1 MTRTTRLTA
10 VLSGLLVGLGFKAL
24 AKVLKNKEPSRA
36 KALTIAL
43 LIGLLIIAVTALLWA
58 VGLI

>member
-1 MTRTTRLTA
+1 MNRTTRLTA
-10 VLSGLLVGLGFKAL
+10 VLSALLVGLGFKEL
-24 AKVLKNKEPSRA
+24 AKVLKQEKPGRA
-36 KALTIAL
+36 KALVVAL